1 MTDEN
6 LLCRTYSALHRNQGL
21 SFPISYTLCDVVAH
35 WLQMGWCSHTL
46 QEVRDSQPAAFCH
59 KKAGETF
66 WRVAVPCHLPNNLPL
81 RAAAGFQGAADVN
94 SHAMQEWHRRAILT
108 ECNPL
113 EKLTLTEAR
122 RGKQRGTYTPS
133 PPKKNGK
140 AGVTVAKNCSVLT
153 SCQKLQTALVHS
165 KVTLGCINWTSVFR
179 QIWRSSSKR
188 NDKESRCGSLRG
200 APGLIPPRD
209 RWHWYCYCTV
219 LIRSS

>member
-140 AGVTVAKNCSVLT
+140 AGVTVVKNCSRTVQCWPPVR
-153 SCQKLQTALVHS
+153 S
-165 KVTLGCINWTSVFR
+165 FR
-179 QIWRSSSKR
+179 QPW
-188 NDKESRCGSLRG
+188 
-200 APGLIPPRD
+200 
-209 RWHWYCYCTV
+209 CTV
-219 LIRSS
+219 KSHWAVSTEPLFSGRSGEARQREMIRKAGVGHWGVLLASSPREIAGTGTAIVQC